1 LQPQHSS
8 DSIIRIEYFVSLG
21 DHVNHCIVRAA
32 SAALVVLLAAGATG
46 CRIEQDNADSSG
58 SQQEQQGASD
68 SLDSKADETC
78 AQYRLIYDDMQPTD
92 AERQLTGHDRTLSSY
107 KSMQK
112 FYAAFGQ
119 LFPESARAAN
129 ALSDIYRQAA
139 RNTLSPAEEAK
150 IGGYDD
156 KINVVIDKYCPNSG
170 YPAS

>member
-1 LQPQHSS
+1 M
-8 DSIIRIEYFVSLG
+8 
-21 DHVNHCIVRAA
+21 NHCIVRAA
-32 SAALVVLLAAGATG
+32 GAALVVLLAAGATG
-46 CRIEQDNADSSG
+46 CRIEQDNAGSSG
-58 SQQEQQGASD
+58 SQQEQQGASG
-68 SLDSKADETC
+68 SLDSKANKADETC

-139 RNTLSPAEEAK
+139 GGTLSPAEEAK

-156 KINVVIDKYCPNSG
+156 KINAVIDKYCPNSG